1 MSGSLIGALRVTLGI
16 DTAAFEEGLGAAQKQ
31 LSAAGKAM
39 GAVGERMASI
49 GQSLSLG
56 ITAPLAAFGASAFK
70 AASDANELQ
79 SAFDQTFGA
88 MAKDMTSWAV
98 TTGDAMGRSTQSLQ
112 EAANTFG
119 LFFNQAAPTRE
130 AAADMSKTFAVLAQ
144 DLASFYNVSESDALQ
159 KLRSGLAGE
168 SEPLRDFSVFLTEA
182 SVKAKALE
190 MGLGDLSGEISE
202 QDKIMARYALILE
215 GTKNAQGDVG
225 RTSSGTANQIRAM
238 QAAFLELQIT
248 IGTKLLP
255 VFTPLIT
262 KIAGMLDAFSRLPD
276 GVQTFAVAAAGV
288 SAALGPLL
296 MGIGGITSAVGAIL
310 PAFAPLSTVISGT
323 FGAGGVFAGAFASLG
338 AFGSMLSLV
347 GAAVAPVLIPLA
359 ALAAAGALIWSNW
372 EQVSPVLKGIWEDIK
387 ASIGPAMTEL
397 VAVAGQAWSEFVNS
411 EFVSKLGELASVIG
425 NIGVVILKSLG
436 GAVPGIIKALGS
448 LITGTFKVIVDAV
461 KLVYHVLTGDWSAA
475 WEDAKNLVKH
485 AVEGIGGAIAYLA
498 EAGVGAVK
506 ALYNGVKDWIGDRL
520 AAIWD
525 GAKKM
530 IQGLG
535 DKFKWLWDVVV
546 GHSYIPDMV
555 DAIGANMARLDA
567 LMVKPATKAADAVAQ
582 AFEGLKQD
590 VAGILDQLFP
600 LQAELRAVMTD
611 IGKLDQA
618 KAKGLLN
625 DQTYD
630 AARAQLEAR
639 QRELKGEIN
648 PIKILQGEL
657 EPVTSGLGDLSGL
670 LGELPQV
677 ASQAEVALREY
688 GQALGNN
695 IMGGLR
701 DVLSGRTSLG
711 DMIRDLFGNFLYR
724 ITTDAMKNIESAIF
738 GEGGLGGF
746 LGDVLSSAIGGR
758 AIGGPVLA
766 NQPYIVGEKRPELF
780 VPSTAGRIVPNLN
793 GVGRGSGGGGPIE
806 VRVTKSN
813 LFDVEVSRIADGRVA
828 SGIAGYDRNI
838 GSRVKDNMSR
848 RG

>member
-16 DTAAFEEGLGAAQKQ
+16 DTAAFEEGLGVAQKR
-31 LSAAGKAM
+31 LAAAGKSM
-39 GAVGERMASI
+39 QAVGDSMAGL
-49 GQSLSLG
+49 GQTLTLG
-56 ITAPLAAFGASAFK
+56 VTAPLLAAGAAAIQGAQAQAQAMAQVEAALASMGSGAGRTAEQLL
-70 AASDANELQ
+70 AASDAMELNSLFDGDEILSKVTANLLTFGNVAGEQFDRAQQAAVDMATRMGTDLQ
-79 SAFDQTFGA
+79 SAAVMVGKALNDPIKGIGALRKVGVQLTDQ
-88 MAKDMTSWAV
+88 
-98 TTGDAMGRSTQSLQ
+98 Q
-112 EAANTFG
+112 EAMIETMVKTGNVAGAQGIILDELGRQFG
-119 LFFNQAAPTRE
+119 GAGK
-130 AAADMSKTFAVLAQ
+130 AAADTSPWRRAQ
-144 DLASFYNVSESDALQ
+144 VAIGQV
-159 KLRSGLAGE
+159 G
-168 SEPLRDFSVFLTEA
+168 
-182 SVKAKALE
+182 
-190 MGLGDLSGEISE
+190 
-202 QDKIMARYALILE
+202 DKIGEALGPVIE
-215 GTKNAQGDVG
+215 RVSGWIERAANAF
-225 RTSSGTANQIRAM
+225 NQM
-238 QAAFLELQIT
+238 S
-248 IGTKLLP
+248 P
-255 VFTPLIT
+255 N
-262 KIAGMLDAFSRLPD
+262 M
-276 GVQTFAVAAAGV
+276 QTFIVVAGGV
-288 SAALGPLL
+288 AAALGPVL
-296 MGIGGITSAVGAIL
+296 IGVGAIVSAIGAIL
-310 PAFAPLSTVISGT
+310 PVLAPVVALIG
-323 FGAGGVFAGAFASLG
+323 GAGLG
-338 AFGSMLSLV
+338 SVLV
-347 GAAVAPVLIPLA
+347 AAATAAAPFI
-359 ALAAAGALIWSNW
+359 AAGAAIAAIWSLGGDKIGAA
-372 EQVSPVLKGIWEDIK
+372 LKSIWEGVQE
-387 ASIGPAMTEL
+387 AFGPAMTEL
-397 VAVAGQAWSEFVNS
+397 VNVASNAWEEFTNS
-411 EFVSKLGELASVIG
+411 EFLASLSELASVIG
-425 NIGVVILKSLG
+425 NVGLIILKSLG

-461 KLVYHVLTGDWSAA
+461 KLVYHVLTGDWAAA

-485 AVEGIGGAIAYLA
+485 AVEGIGGAIAHLT
-498 EAGVGAVK
+498 EAAIGAVK
-506 ALYNGVKDWIGDRL
+506 ALYQGVKDWIGDKL

-630 AARAQLEAR
+630 AARAQLDAR
-639 QRELKGEIN
+639 RRELQGEIN
-648 PIKILQGEL
+648 PIKVVQGEL
-657 EPVTSGLGDLSGL
+657 DPVTSGLGDLSAV

-677 ASQAEVALREY
+677 ASQAAVAMQEY
-688 GQALGNN
+688 GRALGDN

-701 DVLSGRTSLG
+701 DVLSSRTSFG

-724 ITTDAMKNIESAIF
+724 LTTDALKNIETAIF
-738 GEGGLGGF
+738 GDGGLGGF
-746 LGDVLSSAIGGR
+746 LGGVLSGLIGGK

-766 NQPYIVGEKRPELF
+766 NQPYIVGEKRAELF
-780 VPSTAGRIVPNLN
+780 VPSTAGRIEPNLN
-793 GVGRGSGGGGPIE
+793 GLGRGAGNGGPIE

-813 LFDVEVSRIADGRVA
+813 LFEVEVTRIADGRVS
-828 SGIAGYDRNI
+828 SGIAGYDRNV